1 MPSSKF
7 LVFMVYKFRDH
18 SPYFT
23 ISERMF
29 QELLYRGCTLRHTI
43 ASDSNSHAVSG
54 ILFRSLPYTTKKQIK
69 CTLKVSVQL
78 IG

>member
-1 MPSSKF
+1 MPFSKF

-43 ASDSNSHAVSG
+43 VTVHSVHSN
-54 ILFRSLPYTTKKQIK
+54 
-69 CTLKVSVQL
+69 TLRDANACKSNFAEYGL
-78 IG
+78 